1 MKRVLVRS
9 VYDAFDYVRAHYY
22 PAGLEDLAEAKDHY
36 AVISI
41 QDTHTGGFG
50 FVFTE
55 SGSCDG
61 VLTLY
66 FDDIEKEVEGAV
78 LFSPEQAGQII
89 DFIEGHRETETL
101 LIHCY
106 GGQSR
111 SRAVGAFAV
120 RMLGG
125 DNTRYFVEGSPNRH
139 VYRTLTE
146 VWQARRCGS
155 AF

>member
-1 MKRVLVRS
+1 M
-9 VYDAFDYVRAHYY
+9 
-22 PAGLEDLAEAKDHY
+22 
-36 AVISI
+36 ISI

-61 VLTLY
+61 VFTLY
-66 FDDIEKEVEGAV
+66 FDDVEKEAAGAV

-125 DNTRYFVEGSPNRH
+125 DNTRYFAEGSPNRR

-146 VWQARRCGS
+146 AWQARRGGS